1 MSLNPTNGVDIS
13 FSSYVNQRKRE
24 LSGHM
29 INGIPDYTFPLD
41 YSLRQKINS
50 VPGMFQLFKAIMT
63 YLVPFKRQEMNLSD
77 IAVGPNQ
84 YPEIYAIGEECAR
97 RLGIGVPKIF
107 VKYDVYINACAYASE
122 DAEPVIEINS
132 ALIDTFSLDEIRT
145 IVGHECG
152 HIHNNHTIYN
162 VAAQI
167 VAGTLEI
174 ALVKAIP
181 GLAQLISLL
190 SVGAK
195 MLLATWSRAAEVTC
209 DRAGMICSNSYN
221 DAAMALAKL
230 GFGGIQAMQH
240 INLDEYI
247 KQVEKMQQTVV
258 RFEELNADHPL
269 TPKRVL
275 AAKLFSECETL
286 YSWRPD
292 WKSSDMD
299 LVSKAET
306 DKKCESFIAVS
317 SKKMAR

>member
-1 MSLNPTNGVDIS
+1 MNFNPTDAVDIS
-13 FSSYVNQRKRE
+13 FNTYVNQRKRD
-24 LSGHM
+24 LSSHM
-29 INGIPDYTFPLD
+29 LNGIPDYTFPLD
-41 YSLRQKINS
+41 FSLRQKINAM
-50 VPGMFQLFKAIMT
+50 PGMYQLFKAILT
-63 YLVPFKRQEMNLSD
+63 YLVPFKRQELNLQD

-84 YPEIYAIGEECAR
+84 YPEIYAVGEECAR

-107 VKYDVYINACAYASE
+107 IKYDVVINACTYASE

-132 ALIDTFSLDEIRT
+132 ALIDNFTIDEIRT
-145 IVGHECG
+145 IIGHECG

-162 VAAQI
+162 VAAQL

-181 GLAQLISLL
+181 GLAQLIALL

-195 MLLATWSRAAEVTC
+195 LLLATWSRAAEVTC
-209 DRAGMICSNSYN
+209 DRAGMICSHSYE
-221 DAAMALAKL
+221 DTVMALAKL
-230 GFGGIQAMQH
+230 GFGGVQSLQH

-258 RFEELNADHPL
+258 RYEELQTDHPL

-275 AAKLFSECETL
+275 AAKLFNECETL
-286 YSWRPD
+286 YNWRPD
-292 WKSSDMD
+292 WKKPDMD

-317 SKKMAR
+317 SKKTIK